1 MGKAE
6 SREVTSPAVM
16 SALELGSRDRC
27 FNQREG
33 ARDGGRER
41 TAVSHTDRKT
51 QVNNKS
57 YRQAV
62 DFSLG

>member
-16 SALELGSRDRC
+16 SALELGSREHR
-27 FNQREG
+27 FNQRERERG
-33 ARDGGRER
+33 MEEDGGR

-51 QVNNKS
+51 LVNNKS
-57 YRQAV
+57 
-62 DFSLG
+62 